1 MCPTL
6 KGTYYRRQ
14 SWQKRKRAQV
24 LRIWQERGGGCLR
37 PLSGEQDG
45 SGHKDTVLSCVSGC
59 SPELGL
65 EVTVEAGTDAVV
77 PSERVSTWQQ
87 ALEGVGS
94 PSWDTQC
101 PWASACLHRG
111 LAVLGGGV
119 CEESSRGLVHLV
131 RHS

>member
-1 MCPTL
+1 MPHS
-6 KGTYYRRQ
+6 KGD
-14 SWQKRKRAQV
+14 V
-24 LRIWQERGGGCLR
+24 LQTTELAKEKEGPGSANLAGKGGGCLR